1 MLCIYICI
9 YLHIWYL
16 YIHTIIIKRWL
27 DFPYCTNV
35 YWISFEGLLSVFHLK
50 ECHPCQEKAAPKA
63 AKATAEAKPKAAA
76 ADKKSATTA
85 ATPRAEAKV
94 KAWRYHKPFGRNW
107 GKNMVFFGFKNWIL
121 HEFESRH
128 RQRRP
133 SNFQTSS
140 NFNISDC
147 EAQASKPQIK
157 RPEAAMGT
165 NETGWTKQTVVE
177 VDQWTL
183 NWITRNYGKLM
194 EVNMQGL
201 NLQQLQ
207 CPFLQFFQLLFGLVK
222 VQSQPTSG
230 DSSHDFG
237 KPQGNIHRSK
247 KQSCSLSLMTMTV
260 DGLHQEL
267 MLALS
272 IYPSQSFR

>member
-1 MLCIYICI
+1 MLCIYIYISYICI

-16 YIHTIIIKRWL
+16 YIHTINIKKVVRL
-27 DFPYCTNV
+27 SMIANV

-107 GKNMVFFGFKNWIL
+107 GKTWCFCFKNWIL

-133 SNFQTSS
+133 SNFQLLQISTS
-140 NFNISDC
+140 
-147 EAQASKPQIK
+147 PTVRL
-157 RPEAAMGT
+157 RPPSHRL
-165 NETGWTKQTVVE
+165 K
-177 VDQWTL
+177 DLRLQWAP
-183 NWITRNYGKLM
+183 TRLAEQNR
-194 EVNMQGL
+194 
-201 NLQQLQ
+201 QL
-207 CPFLQFFQLLFGLVK
+207 
-222 VQSQPTSG
+222 
-230 DSSHDFG
+230 
-237 KPQGNIHRSK
+237 
-247 KQSCSLSLMTMTV
+247 
-260 DGLHQEL
+260 
-267 MLALS
+267 
-272 IYPSQSFR
+272 